1 MDENELIINK
11 AQVLSSMDNFSWIT
25 KDDLEELKIQEE
37 KKFFQ
42 QQYKKNLTM
51 KFELGTLGSHM
62 SLLKE
67 EQEEL
72 RDKLKVKTAREHNN
86 GYLFITVNPKI
97 LRKTGQ
103 LLKDD
108 VQNFEKS
115 IIKFI
120 NRNFIEEAW
129 AVIEQRG
136 TTIDEAG
143 QGYHAHIELRR
154 NLNYRP
160 SDIIKGAKNTFK
172 RYCDVKNPNLLNC
185 QIHGEDFHKDKLE
198 YIEGVKTGEGK
209 DSKQIIDKTFR
220 KNNNLQVVYNAQK
233 TKFSE
238 TS

>member
-1 MDENELIINK
+1 MFEEQLLKTAD
-11 AQVLSSMDNFSWIT
+11 ALSSMDNFSWIT
-25 KDDLEELKIQEE
+25 KSELEQLKIQEE

-51 KFELGTLGSHM
+51 KYELGTLGPNM
-62 SLLKE
+62 TQLKE
-67 EQEEL
+67 EQDALKE
-72 RDKLKVKTAREHNN
+72 KLKAKTARDHNN
-86 GYLFITVNPKI
+86 GYLFITVNPKEKKGDV
-97 LRKTGQ
+97 KT
-103 LLKDD
+103 
-108 VQNFEKS
+108 FEKS

-136 TTIDEAG
+136 TTIEDAG

-172 RYCDVKNPNLLNC
+172 NYCDVKNPNLLCC
-185 QIHGEDFHKDKLE
+185 QTHGEDFHKDKLE

-209 DSKQIIDKTFR
+209 DLRQIIDKTFR
-220 KNNNLQVVYNAQK
+220 EKNNLQIVYNAEK
-233 TKFSE
+233 AKLSE

>member
-11 AQVLSSMDNFSWIT
+11 AQALSSMDNFSWIT
-25 KDDLEELKIQEE
+25 KDDLEELRIQEE

-62 SLLKE
+62 LQLKE
-67 EQEEL
+67 EQEDL
-72 RDKLKVKTAREHNN
+72 RDKLKAKTARDHNN
-86 GYLFITVNPKI
+86 GYLFITVNPKVS
-97 LRKTGQ
+97 TA
-103 LLKDD
+103 D
-108 VQNFEKS
+108 VMFKEKLHKFEKS

-120 NRNFIEEAW
+120 NRNFVEEAW

-136 TTIDEAG
+136 VASGEAG

-172 RYCDVKNPNLLNC
+172 TYCDVKNPNLLNC

-209 DSKQIIDKTFR
+209 DLKQIVDKTFR
-220 KNNNLQVVYNAQK
+220 EKNNLQVVYNAK
-233 TKFSE
+233 KAELTE